1 MFWRSFRSSC
11 FEFGSCSSKLYV
23 HFLVNLVIC
32 LLSKFIRAQ
41 VFICRKSFF
50 LSIGRSAV
58 SLILIIISFTK
69 KNCLY
74 QRLLQNYSA
83 CLLYCTNLLLRLQTC
98 RWLVQGQICVFAFF
112 QKYLFFLPK
121 IKLTKM
127 LPSGSMFQ
135 FFRCVCNGINVRW
148 MIMSTSAFWINQ
160 STFSEYLFIYL
171 FIYFF
176 F

>member
-1 MFWRSFRSSC
+1 MVELLLLIASGNPFVSNC
-11 FEFGSCSSKLYV
+11 FEEASGL
-23 HFLVNLVIC
+23 LVLNLVVALQNSTFISSLISLFC

-74 QRLLQNYSA
+74 QRLLQNHSA

-98 RWLVQGQICVFAFF
+98 RWLVQGQTVSSRFSKSIF
-112 QKYLFFLPK
+112 FFLPK
-121 IKLTKM
+121 IKRTKM

-135 FFRCVCNGINVRW
+135 FFRCVCNGINVR
-148 MIMSTSAFWINQ
+148 
-160 STFSEYLFIYL
+160 
-171 FIYFF
+171 
-176 F
+176 

>member
-74 QRLLQNYSA
+74 QRLLQNHSA

-98 RWLVQGQICVFAFF
+98 RWLVQGQTV
-112 QKYLFFLPK
+112 
-121 IKLTKM
+121 
-127 LPSGSMFQ
+127 SS
-135 FFRCVCNGINVRW
+135 R
-148 MIMSTSAFWINQ
+148 
-160 STFSEYLFIYL
+160 FSKSI
-171 FIYFF
+171 FF
-176 F
+176 FSTENKTDKNASLRFYVSVFSVCLQRDKCTVNDHEHQRLLN

>member
-1 MFWRSFRSSC
+1 MVELLFLIASGNPFVSNC
-11 FEFGSCSSKLYV
+11 FEEASGL
-23 HFLVNLVIC
+23 LVLNLVVALQNSTFISSLISLFAC
-32 LLSKFIRAQ
+32 LVSSSGHKYSYAERF
-41 VFICRKSFF
+41 FF
-50 LSIGRSAV
+50 LNFMSIGRSAV
-58 SLILIIISFTK
+58 SLIFIIISFTK

-135 FFRCVCNGINVRW
+135 FFRCVCNGINIR
-148 MIMSTSAFWINQ
+148 
-160 STFSEYLFIYL
+160 
-171 FIYFF
+171 
-176 F
+176 